1 MPFTMTSSFACRA
14 IICFSVS
21 FLPPTQDIF
30 PPQSSD
36 MLRLNSSSLAC
47 SSAVALCLYSFST
60 QSGTF
65 DVLFLDL

>member
-1 MPFTMTSSFACRA
+1 MS
-14 IICFSVS
+14 S